1 MLKRRDG
8 LLASLHRHLSSLAQ
22 FLRPV
27 QDLELATSLLL
38 ADLQQTEAA
47 VLRAQIRR
55 SDIVTS
61 IYNVLP
67 ISSELL
73 LYRAYLSYI
82 SLINLDKPTSGVS
95 YRLRCSRSPCC
106 LQSRDPSLVSKW
118 GMDGQMNNT
127 GTSRL
132 MFLSIIRCLGLD
144 TRIPDADAS

>member
-8 LLASLHRHLSSLAQ
+8 LLAELHRHLSSLAQ

-55 SDIVTS
+55 SDIITS
-61 IYNVLP
+61 IYVPP

-73 LYRAYLSYI
+73 LYLVSYI
-82 SLINLDKPTSGVS
+82 TFLLLI
-95 YRLRCSRSPCC
+95 
-106 LQSRDPSLVSKW
+106 
-118 GMDGQMNNT
+118 
-127 GTSRL
+127 
-132 MFLSIIRCLGLD
+132 
-144 TRIPDADAS
+144 

>member
-8 LLASLHRHLSSLAQ
+8 LLAELHRHLSSLAQ

-61 IYNVLP
+61 IYNVPP
-67 ISSELL
+67 IFSELL
-73 LYRAYLSYI
+73 LYLVSYI
-82 SLINLDKPTSGVS
+82 TFLLLI
-95 YRLRCSRSPCC
+95 
-106 LQSRDPSLVSKW
+106 
-118 GMDGQMNNT
+118 
-127 GTSRL
+127 
-132 MFLSIIRCLGLD
+132 
-144 TRIPDADAS
+144 

>member
-8 LLASLHRHLSSLAQ
+8 LLAELHRHLSSLAQ

-55 SDIVTS
+55 LFQYLHFFTS
-61 IYNVLP
+61 CTHVCIIESVI
-67 ISSELL
+67 IS
-73 LYRAYLSYI
+73 
-82 SLINLDKPTSGVS
+82 DKPTSGVS
-95 YRLRCSRSPCC
+95 YPRRCSRSPCC

-132 MFLSIIRCLGLD
+132 MFLSLITCL
-144 TRIPDADAS
+144 